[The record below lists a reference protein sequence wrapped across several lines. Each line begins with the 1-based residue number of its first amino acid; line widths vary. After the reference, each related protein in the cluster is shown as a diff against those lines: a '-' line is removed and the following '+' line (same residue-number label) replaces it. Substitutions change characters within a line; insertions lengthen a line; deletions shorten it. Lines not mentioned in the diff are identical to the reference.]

1 MLQIKKNLLKKID
14 ISIFQYLIL
23 ISGHSLIL
31 TSITVFGFI
40 LLKVIS
46 IVRLISL
53 CVGIIYYFIGGFILQ
68 KKKCSHNFFLTK
80 HFDFL
85 KKSLKLCLIDFLI
98 IQPFN
103 LGLVFFLNVK
113 AWETSRKKSTKPT
126 EVDYII
132 IFFKFLFILWIG
144 IAYVHFEIY
153 HLYLKTPLNNNV
165 YLNFCQLYYKWS
177 ISKCCS
183 RYGKP
188 PKMLQLKADGELFY
202 WPLNEK

>member
-1 MLQIKKNLLKKID
+1 MLEIKKILSKKID

-46 IVRLISL
+46 IIRLICL
-53 CVGIIYYFIGGFILQ
+53 CVGIAYYFMGGFILQ

-85 KKSLKLCLIDFLI
+85 KKSLSFCLIDFLI

-113 AWETSRKKSTKPT
+113 SWQTLKKKSKKLTK
-126 EVDYII
+126 VDYVLII
-132 IFFKFLFILWIG
+132 CKYLFILWIE

-153 HLYLKTPLNNNV
+153 LLYLKTPLNNYV

-177 ISKCCS
+177 IHKCYS
-183 RYGKP
+183 SYGKP
-188 PKMLQLKADGELFY
+188 PKNLQLKTNGVLVY
-202 WPLNEK
+202 WPLKEK